1 MPVSPLPPAPAPQS
15 LLARY
20 RLLSPTASVRVSP
33 LCLGGMNFGDAWRD
47 YMGACDEK
55 TTEEILD
62 YFFEQ
67 GGNFIDTSNNYQFE
81 ESEKRIGAWMKK
93 RNNRDQMVIAT
104 KYTTNYQAVEG
115 QPPKQKIL
123 VNFNGNGPKSLHMS
137 VKASLEKLQTDYIDL
152 LYVHWW
158 DFSTSIPELMQSLN
172 HLVASGKVLFL
183 GISDTPAWVVSKA
196 NEYARCHGLRQ
207 FSVYQGR
214 WSAAARDFEREIIPM
229 CRAEG
234 MALAPWDALG
244 GGKFKTEAQRQSDK
258 REGRATEASETDIKV
273 SRALEAVAK
282 RKNTLVTS
290 VALAYVTSKAPYV
303 FPIVGC
309 RTIAHLKGNIDAL
322 NIKLSDDDI
331 REIESAVPFDA
342 GFPTNF
348 LYGGSNSLETPGAV
362 RLLSMGGTLDHV
374 PEPKPFSRE

>member
-1 MPVSPLPPAPAPQS
+1 MPVNPLPSAPAPRS
-15 LLARY
+15 PLGRY

-33 LCLGGMNFGDAWRD
+33 LCLGGMNFGNAWKD

-81 ESEKRIGAWMKK
+81 ESEKRIGVWMKK

-104 KYTTNYQAVEG
+104 KYTTNYQAVDG
-115 QPPKQKIL
+115 QPPKQNIL
-123 VNFNGNGPKSLHMS
+123 VNFNGNGTKSLHMS

-158 DFSTSIPELMQSLN
+158 DFLTSIPELMQSLN

-234 MALAPWDALG
+234 MALAPWGSLG
-244 GGKFKTEAQRQSDK
+244 GGKFKTEAERQSANK
-258 REGRATEASETDIKV
+258 EGRALEASEADILV
-273 SRALEAVAK
+273 SRALEVVAK

-290 VALAYVTSKAPYV
+290 VALAY
-303 FPIVGC
+303 
-309 RTIAHLKGNIDAL
+309 GNIEAL
-322 NIKLSDDDI
+322 NIKLSDEDI
-331 REIESAVPFDA
+331 RDIEDSIPFDV

-348 LYGGSNSLETPGAV
+348 LYGGNNIPETPGAV
-362 RLLSMGGTLDHV
+362 RILSMGGTLDHV
-374 PEPKPFSRE
+374 PEPKPFSKE